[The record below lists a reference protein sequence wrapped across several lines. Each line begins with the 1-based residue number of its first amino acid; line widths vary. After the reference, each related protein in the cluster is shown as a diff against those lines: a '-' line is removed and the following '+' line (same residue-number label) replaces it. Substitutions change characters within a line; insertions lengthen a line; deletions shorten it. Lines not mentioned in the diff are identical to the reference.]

1 MEIVK
6 YPHPTLRH
14 KSKPLCRVDGEI
26 KKAIGEMLDLM
37 YADEGI
43 GLAAN
48 QVDLPYRLF
57 VMNVH
62 SDPAAREEEHVFIN
76 PVITS
81 RKGRAEDREGCLS
94 FPEIFAPVHRPAK
107 ITVNAYT
114 LDGRELREL
123 SYEMDGL
130 YARAVQ
136 HELDHLD
143 GVLFIDRFSQTNLMA
158 IKEELEEL
166 EQEFKMQRRL
176 KVIGSDEEIAAR
188 LLELESAV
196 T

>member
-14 KSKPLCRVDGEI
+14 KPKPLCRVNGEV
-26 KKAIGEMLDLM
+26 KKAIGEMFDLM
-37 YADEGI
+37 YADKGV
-43 GLAAN
+43 GLAAT

-57 VMNVH
+57 VMNIKG
-62 SDPAAREEEHVFIN
+62 DPDAGEEEHVFIN

-81 RKGRAEDREGCLS
+81 HKGNAEDREGCLS
-94 FPEIFAPVHRPAK
+94 FPEIYAPVRRPAK
-107 ITVNAYT
+107 IVVNAYT
-114 LDGRELREL
+114 LDGQEL

-130 YARAVQ
+130 YARAFQ

-143 GVLFIDRFSQTNLMA
+143 GVLFIDRLSQTNLMA
-158 IKEELEEL
+158 VKEELDDL

-176 KVIGSDEEIAAR
+176 KAIGSDEEIAAR
-188 LLELESAV
+188 LSQLESVV

>member
-14 KSKPLCRVDGEI
+14 KSKPLCRVDGEV
-26 KKAIGEMLDLM
+26 KKAIREMFDLM
-37 YADEGI
+37 YANEGI

-57 VMNVH
+57 VMNVQG
-62 SDPAAREEEHVFIN
+62 DPEAGEEEYVFIN

-81 RKGRAEDREGCLS
+81 RKGGAEGREGCLS
-94 FPEIFAPVHRPAK
+94 FPEIFAPVRRPAK
-107 ITVNAYT
+107 ITVNAYA
-114 LDGRELREL
+114 LDGREL

-158 IKEELEEL
+158 VKEELDDL

-176 KVIGSDEEIAAR
+176 KVIGSDGEIAAR

>member
-1 MEIVK
+1 MQIVK

-14 KSKPLCRVDGEI
+14 KSKPIGRVNGAL
-26 KKAIGEMLDLM
+26 KKTIQEMFELM
-37 YADEGI
+37 YAQKGV

-57 VMNVH
+57 VINVQG
-62 SDPAAREEEHVFIN
+62 DPGAPEEEHVFIN

-94 FPEIFAPVHRPAK
+94 FPEIFAPVRRPAK
-107 ITVNAYT
+107 IIVDAYG
-114 LDGRELREL
+114 LDGREL

-143 GVLFIDRFSQTNLMA
+143 GVLFIDRLSPTNLMA
-158 IKEELEEL
+158 VREELDGL
-166 EQEFKMQRRL
+166 EQEFELQRRL
-176 KVIGSDEEIAAR
+176 KAVASDEEIAAR
-188 LLELESAV
+188 LKELEDAV

>member
-1 MEIVK
+1 MQIVK

-14 KSKPLCRVDGEI
+14 TSKPLSRVTGEV
-26 KKAIGEMLDLM
+26 KQAIGEMFDLM
-37 YADEGI
+37 YTDDGI

-57 VMNVH
+57 VMNVQG
-62 SDPAAREEEHVFIN
+62 DPEAKEEELAFIN

-81 RKGRAEDREGCLS
+81 RKGTAEDREGCLS
-94 FPEIFAPVHRPAK
+94 FPEIFAPVRRPAK
-107 ITVNAYT
+107 IIVNAYS
-114 LDGRELREL
+114 LDGRELT
-123 SYEMDGL
+123 YEMDGL

-143 GVLFIDRFSQTNLMA
+143 GVLFIDRLSQTNLMA
-158 IKEELEEL
+158 VKEELDEL

-176 KVIGSDEEIAAR
+176 KAIGSDEEIAAR

>member
-1 MEIVK
+1 MEVVK

-14 KSKPLCRVDGEI
+14 TSKPLCRVDGRI
-26 KKAIGEMLDLM
+26 KKAIREMFDLM
-37 YADEGI
+37 YTNNGI

-48 QVDLPYRLF
+48 QVDLPYRMF
-57 VMNVH
+57 VMNVKGN
-62 SDPAAREEEHVFIN
+62 PEEGEEEHVFIN

-81 RKGRAEDREGCLS
+81 RKGSAEDSEGCLS
-94 FPEIFAPVHRPAK
+94 FPEIYAPVRRPAK

-114 LDGRELREL
+114 LDGRELT
-123 SYEMDGL
+123 YEMDGL
-130 YARAVQ
+130 YSRAVQ

-143 GVLFIDRFSQTNLMA
+143 GVLFIDRLSKTNLME
-158 IKEELEEL
+158 ISEELDEL
-166 EQEFKMQRRL
+166 EQDFKMQRRL

-188 LLELESAV
+188 LSELESAV

>member
-1 MEIVK
+1 MQIIK

-14 KSKPLCRVDGEI
+14 KSKPLKRVDRELKQMVGQMFE
-26 KKAIGEMLDLM
+26 LM
-37 YADEGI
+37 YSHTGI

-57 VMNVH
+57 VMNVKG
-62 SDPAAREEEHVFIN
+62 DPKAADEELVFIN

-81 RKGRAEDREGCLS
+81 RKGHAEDREGCLS
-94 FPEIFAPVHRPAK
+94 FPEIYAPVRRAAK
-107 ITVNAYT
+107 IVVDAYS
-114 LDGRELREL
+114 LDGREL

-143 GVLFIDRFSQTNLMA
+143 GVVFIDRLSPTNLMD
-158 IKEELEEL
+158 IQEELDDL
-166 EQEFKMQRRL
+166 EVEFNMQRRL
-176 KVIGSDEEIAAR
+176 KAIASDEEIAAR
-188 LLELESAV
+188 LLELETAV

>member
-1 MEIVK
+1 VQIVK

-14 KSKPLCRVDGEI
+14 KSKPLSRVNGEL
-26 KKAIGEMLDLM
+26 KKAIREMFDLM
-37 YADEGI
+37 YAQKGV

-57 VMNVH
+57 VINVQG
-62 SDPAAREEEHVFIN
+62 DPGAPEEELVFIN

-94 FPEIFAPVHRPAK
+94 FPGIFAPVRRPAK
-107 ITVNAYT
+107 ITVDAYS
-114 LDGRELREL
+114 LDGREL

-130 YARAVQ
+130 YSRAVQ

-143 GVLFIDRFSQTNLMA
+143 GVLFIDRLSPTNLMA
-158 IKEELEEL
+158 IKEELDGL
-166 EQEFKMQRRL
+166 EQEFSLQRRL
-176 KVIGSDEEIAAR
+176 KAIGSDEEIVAR
-188 LLELESAV
+188 LKELEDAV

>member
-1 MEIVK
+1 MQIVK

-14 KSKPLCRVDGEI
+14 KCKPLRYVSSEV
-26 KKAIGEMLDLM
+26 KKAIGEMLGLM

-57 VMNVH
+57 VMNVQG
-62 SDPAAREEEHVFIN
+62 DPGAGEEEHVFIN

-107 ITVNAYT
+107 IIVDAYS
-114 LDGRELREL
+114 LDGREL

-143 GVLFIDRFSQTNLMA
+143 GVLFVDRLSQTNLMA
-158 IKEELEEL
+158 VKQDLDDL
-166 EQEFKMQRRL
+166 EQEFKMQRRMN
-176 KVIGSDEEIAAR
+176 VIGSDEEIAAR

>member
-1 MEIVK
+1 
-6 YPHPTLRH
+6 
-14 KSKPLCRVDGEI
+14 
-26 KKAIGEMLDLM
+26 MLDLM

-43 GLAAN
+43 GLAAT

-57 VMNVH
+57 VMNVKG
-62 SDPAAREEEHVFIN
+62 DPEAADEELVFIN

-81 RKGRAEDREGCLS
+81 RKGQAEDREGCLS
-94 FPEIFAPVHRPAK
+94 FPEIYAPVRRAAK
-107 ITVNAYT
+107 IVVDAYS
-114 LDGRELREL
+114 LDGREM

-143 GVLFIDRFSQTNLMA
+143 GVVFIDRLSPTNLMD
-158 IKEELEEL
+158 IQEELDDL
-166 EQEFKMQRRL
+166 EVEFNMQRRL
-176 KVIGSDEEIAAR
+176 KVIASDEEIAAR

>member
-1 MEIVK
+1 MKIVK

-14 KSKPLCRVDGEI
+14 KSKPLCRVNGEL
-26 KKAIGEMLDLM
+26 KKTIREMFDLM
-37 YADEGI
+37 YAQNGI

-57 VMNVH
+57 VMNVQG
-62 SDPAAREEEHVFIN
+62 DPGAPEEEHVFIN

-94 FPEIFAPVHRPAK
+94 FPEIFAPVWRPAK
-107 ITVNAYT
+107 ITVDAYS
-114 LDGRELREL
+114 LDGREL

-130 YARAVQ
+130 YSRAVQ

-143 GVLFIDRFSQTNLMA
+143 GVVFIDRLSPTNLMA
-158 IKEELEEL
+158 IKEELDGL
-166 EQEFKMQRRL
+166 EQEFSLQRRL
-176 KVIGSDEEIAAR
+176 KAIGSDEEIVAR
-188 LLELESAV
+188 LTELEDAV

>member
-1 MEIVK
+1 MKIVK

-14 KSKPLCRVDGEI
+14 KSRPLCRVDSEL

-37 YADEGI
+37 YANEGI

-48 QVDLPYRLF
+48 QVGLPYRVF
-57 VMNVH
+57 VMNIQG
-62 SDPAAREEEHVFIN
+62 DPEAKEEEHVFIN

-81 RKGRAEDREGCLS
+81 RKGGAEDREGCLS
-94 FPEIFAPVHRPAK
+94 FPEIFAPVRRPAK
-107 ITVNAYT
+107 ITVNAYS
-114 LDGRELREL
+114 LDGREL

-143 GVLFIDRFSQTNLMA
+143 GVLFIDRLSQTNLMA
-158 IKEELEEL
+158 VKQELDYL

-176 KVIGSDEEIAAR
+176 KVIGSDEEIATR
-188 LLELESAV
+188 LSELESAV